1 MVNIDDTLKMRRK
14 AKYWRVRRNCR
25 KQVIGY
31 RYLSA
36 TPDAQVASLLNGVIM
51 SDALWWSPVQTSRFR
66 SEVINLGKRSR
77 TRALLMDA
85 AVTVFAE
92 RGIEAASIS
101 EITATAG
108 VSNGIFYY
116 HFKSKA
122 ELLDVVGHAIAAA
135 LVNEVDDAI
144 RGIDN
149 GVERVALATQ
159 EFIRR
164 AAAEREWGWLIV
176 EALGDLGTFHDQI
189 SRGVRK
195 DVAIG
200 IAQGGFTVEPSDLMF
215 ASLLSVVSVALRERL
230 QHPKAPDVEGRAAQ
244 FVLRML
250 GIPVAEAL
258 RLTKLVQK
266 RRESQQPSVQ
276 QSDFRSQRR
285 AVSPHL
291 KGGRLARRP

>member
-1 MVNIDDTLKMRRK
+1 
-14 AKYWRVRRNCR
+14 
-25 KQVIGY
+25 
-31 RYLSA
+31 
-36 TPDAQVASLLNGVIM
+36 
-51 SDALWWSPVQTSRFR
+51 
-66 SEVINLGKRSR
+66 
-77 TRALLMDA
+77 MDA
-85 AVTVFAE
+85 AVTVFAK

-116 HFKSKA
+116 HFKTKA
-122 ELLDVVGHAIAAA
+122 ELLDTVGHAVAAA

-144 RGIDN
+144 RDVEN

-189 SRGVRK
+189 SRGIRK

-230 QHPKAPDVEGRAAQ
+230 QHPKAPDVEGQAAQ

-250 GIPVAEAL
+250 GIPAAEAL

-266 RRESQQPSVQ
+266 RRESQQVH
-276 QSDFRSQRR
+276 DFRSRHR
-285 AVSPHL
+285 AMAPHR
-291 KGGRLARRP
+291 KGRSLARRP